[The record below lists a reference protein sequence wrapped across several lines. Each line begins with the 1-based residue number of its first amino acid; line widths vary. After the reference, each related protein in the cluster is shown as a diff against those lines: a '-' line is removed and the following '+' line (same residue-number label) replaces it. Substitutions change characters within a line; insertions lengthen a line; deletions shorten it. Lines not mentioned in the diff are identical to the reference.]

1 MAIAHNAAMVA
12 VTPRWSN
19 RNAAQTMKGSVT
31 NGSGSKSCPA
41 ALVPNT
47 LYPTIAS
54 AMAKNAAS
62 IFLSAGHLGASRTL
76 QHRSNGVM
84 TTMAEVSPCHQVHQ
98 FSARSDN
105 AIAPCIASDAT
116 PVVAATVEAAAPTAT
131 NLNTSSRRSKVRETP
146 M

>member
-1 MAIAHNAAMVA
+1 MAIAHNAAIVA

-47 LYPTIAS
+47 LYPTTAS
-54 AMAKNAAS
+54 PMAKTAAS
-62 IFLSAGHLGASRTL
+62 IFLSADHIGASRTV

-84 TTMAEVSPCHQVHQ
+84 TIIAEVSPCHQVHQ
-98 FSARSDN
+98 FVTRSES

-116 PVVAATVEAAAPTAT
+116 PVVAAMVEAAAA
-131 NLNTSSRRSKVRETP
+131 
-146 M
+146 